1 MHFSQLNDGTGG
13 KAGRIALV
21 AGLHVLVAMGV
32 IHTMNSKTFKLPA
45 LVEDQ
50 LVWIKPDLPPPPP
63 PNPPTPQAKVAPPEI
78 VVPKSEVTPVEPPP
92 EPTVSATTEAEPQP
106 AEPMSSAP
114 SEAPPAQPSSNSGQ
128 MRSAVLADANGCAKP
143 D

>member
-78 VVPKSEVTPVEPPP
+78 VVPKPEVTPVEPPP

-106 AEPMSSAP
+106 APLSKRRP
-114 SEAPPAQPSSNSGQ
+114 NLPLTLTAQATT
-128 MRSAVLADANGCAKP
+128 RSA
-143 D
+143 